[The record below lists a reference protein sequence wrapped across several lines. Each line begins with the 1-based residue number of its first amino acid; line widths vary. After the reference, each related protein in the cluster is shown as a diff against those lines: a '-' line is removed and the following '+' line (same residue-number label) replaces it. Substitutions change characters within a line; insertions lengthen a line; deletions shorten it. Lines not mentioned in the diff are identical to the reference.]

1 MLACNRCM
9 GRSGTHTATML
20 LATVIGKITS
30 FYKSA
35 SQSYFDNASQSSVVS
50 PGSNGLGVS
59 LGAYQVNPEDG
70 RWLELEILAREL
82 KKLEEV
88 YSRFRDVCTEL
99 SEDPEVS
106 RAMIGYLG
114 QTLGSTLEVVSHNR
128 KGDFGY
134 A

>member
-1 MLACNRCM
+1 
-9 GRSGTHTATML
+9 ML